1 MENHLRPI
9 ERRVLALRAQG
20 LDMEEIGRRFRKS
33 ADQIERIILW
43 TLIPRRRLPIHQGM
57 TPKERRVLALR
68 ANGHGYEDIAMRF
81 RRSPEHIRRV
91 ESWAQLRLELGLA

>member
-1 MENHLRPI
+1 MNDLLRPI

-20 LDMEEIGRRFRKS
+20 MDAEEIGLRFRKS

-43 TLIPRRRLPIHQGM
+43 TLIPRRRLPSRVGM
-57 TPKERRVLALR
+57 TPQERRVMALR
-68 ANGHGYEDIAMRF
+68 ASGHDYDDIALRF

-91 ESWAQLRLELGLA
+91 ERWALLRLELGLA